1 MSKECML
8 RIRLNSLVTAIASV
22 SSVLGYVL
30 TDVASVLV
38 VKAIA
43 ARGSRL
49 WSPGGRGELI
59 GCEAS
64 IADGGSW

>member
-1 MSKECML
+1 ML

-30 TDVASVLV
+30 ADVASVV
-38 VKAIA
+38 VKTIA
-43 ARGSRL
+43 ASDSRL

>member
-1 MSKECML
+1 MRAK
-8 RIRLNSLVTAIASV
+8 LNLLAAAAVTT
-22 SSVLGYVL
+22 SVLGDVL
-30 TDVASVLV
+30 ADVASVV
-38 VKAIA
+38 VKTIA
-43 ARGSRL
+43 ASDSRL